1 MTLKMTVKNNHKT
14 SHTKDSASLARL
26 YGGGNENRLVM
37 MAFTASLICH
47 CIIFSLFI
55 YVQTHKPKQRSAPI
69 VMNVK
74 LVSLPEYT
82 GPSKQVSKPS
92 VSKEKKATSGKKKV
106 SKKAVTI
113 KKKPAS
119 KPSVAPKTVK
129 KKVSLKKK
137 TYKSEKV
144 KENTL
149 QKLEKKI
156 EATTSDRIA
165 KAIDEIK
172 AKVDKTK
179 DRTPPSESET
189 PIPESKQLG
198 GDGEA
203 AGGKLA
209 EIVDIYRVEVAY
221 KIQQNWAFP
230 EQLADGR
237 SDLQTLLVFKIMP
250 NGEIKDL
257 FFTDRSGNNHF
268 DESAFR
274 AVMKSDPVDPHP
286 GSVSTPYVQMGLRF
300 TPEGIQ

>member
-1 MTLKMTVKNNHKT
+1 MTIKNNHRAPHPT
-14 SHTKDSASLARL
+14 DSASLVTPNGR
-26 YGGGNENRLVM
+26 GNENRLIM
-37 MAFTASLICH
+37 IAFTASLICH
-47 CIIFSLFI
+47 CIFFSVLL
-55 YVQTHKPKQRSAPI
+55 YAQTHKPKRRPSPI
-69 VMNVK
+69 VMNVS

-82 GPSKQVSKPS
+82 GPGKKISKP
-92 VSKEKKATSGKKKV
+92 VAAKEKTTTKK
-106 SKKAVTI
+106 SVTV

-119 KPSVAPKTVK
+119 KPSGAPKKVK
-129 KKVSLKKK
+129 KKISLKKK

-144 KENTL
+144 KKNTL

-156 EATTSDRIA
+156 ETTASDRIA

-172 AKVDKTK
+172 AKVDKEK
-179 DRTPPSESET
+179 DRTPTKEST
-189 PIPESKQLG
+189 VQMPESKPIG

-203 AGGKLA
+203 GGGKLA

-221 KIQQNWAFP
+221 KVQQNWAFP

-237 SDLQTLLVFKIMP
+237 TDLQTLLVFKVMP

-257 FFTDRSGNNHF
+257 FFTDRSGNSHF

-286 GSVSTPYVQMGLRF
+286 RSVSEPYVQMGLRF

>member
-1 MTLKMTVKNNHKT
+1 MTLKMTVKNNHKA
-14 SHTKDSASLARL
+14 SHTTDLASLARL
-26 YGGGNENRLVM
+26 YGRRSENRLLM
-37 MAFTASLICH
+37 MALTASLICH

-55 YVQTHKPKQRSAPI
+55 YAQTLKPKQRSAPI
-69 VMNVK
+69 VMNVN

-82 GPSKQVSKPS
+82 GPSKQVSKPP
-92 VSKEKKATSGKKKV
+92 VSGKKKV

-119 KPSVAPKTVK
+119 KPSVTRKTVK

-144 KENTL
+144 KKSTL

-156 EATTSDRIA
+156 ETTTSDRIA

-172 AKVDKTK
+172 TKVDKEK
-179 DRTPPSESET
+179 DRVPSRESEAQIT
-189 PIPESKQLG
+189 ESKQFG
-198 GDGEA
+198 GDGEIV
-203 AGGKLA
+203 GGKLA
-209 EIVDIYRVEVAY
+209 EIIDIYRVEVAY

-237 SDLQTLLVFKIMP
+237 SDLQTLLVFKVMP

-257 FFTDRSGNNHF
+257 FFTDRSGNSHF

-286 GSVSTPYVQMGLRF
+286 GSVSKPYVQMGLRF

>member
-1 MTLKMTVKNNHKT
+1 MTLKMTVKNNHRAP
-14 SHTKDSASLARL
+14 HTTDSASLVTLNGR
-26 YGGGNENRLVM
+26 GNENRLIM
-37 MAFTASLICH
+37 IAFTASLICH

-55 YVQTHKPKQRSAPI
+55 YVQTLKPKQRSAPI
-69 VMNVK
+69 VMNVN

-92 VSKEKKATSGKKKV
+92 VSREKKV

-119 KPSVAPKTVK
+119 KPSVTPKTVK
-129 KKVSLKKK
+129 KKISLKKK

-144 KENTL
+144 KKNTL
-149 QKLEKKI
+149 KKLEKKI
-156 EATTSDRIA
+156 ETTASDRIA

-172 AKVDKTK
+172 AKVDKEK
-179 DRTPPSESET
+179 DRAPTKESAAQM
-189 PIPESKQLG
+189 PESKPIG

-203 AGGKLA
+203 SGGKLA

-221 KIQQNWAFP
+221 KVQQNWAFP

-237 SDLQTLLVFKIMP
+237 SDLQTLLVFKVMP

-257 FFTDRSGNNHF
+257 FFTDRSGNSHF

-286 GSVSTPYVQMGLRF
+286 RSVSEPYVQMGLRF

>member
-1 MTLKMTVKNNHKT
+1 MTLKMTVKNNHRAPHST
-14 SHTKDSASLARL
+14 DSASLVTLNGR
-26 YGGGNENRLVM
+26 GNENRLIM
-37 MAFTASLICH
+37 IAFTASLICH
-47 CIIFSLFI
+47 CIFFSVLI
-55 YVQTHKPKQRSAPI
+55 YAQTLKPKRRHAPI
-69 VMNVK
+69 VMNVS
-74 LVSLPEYT
+74 LVSLPEYS

-92 VSKEKKATSGKKKV
+92 VSGKKKV

-119 KPSVAPKTVK
+119 KPAVAPKTVK

-144 KENTL
+144 KKNTL

-156 EATTSDRIA
+156 ETTTSDRIA

-172 AKVDKTK
+172 AKVDKEK
-179 DRTPPSESET
+179 ERAPSRESEAQIT
-189 PIPESKQLG
+189 ESKQLG
-198 GDGEA
+198 GDGETV
-203 AGGKLA
+203 GGKLA

-221 KIQQNWAFP
+221 KVQHNWAFP

-237 SDLQTLLVFKIMP
+237 TDLQTLLVFKVMP

-257 FFTDRSGNNHF
+257 FFTDRSGNSHF

-274 AVMKSDPVDPHP
+274 AVMKSNPVDPHP
-286 GSVSTPYVQMGLRF
+286 RSVSEPYVQMGLRF

>member
-1 MTLKMTVKNNHKT
+1 MTLKMTEKNNHRA
-14 SHTKDSASLARL
+14 SHPKDSASPVTF
-26 YGGGNENRLVM
+26 YGEGRQNRLLM

-47 CIIFSLFI
+47 CILFSILV
-55 YVQTHKPKQRSAPI
+55 YAQTHKPKRRPAPI
-69 VMNVK
+69 VMNVS

-82 GPSKQVSKPS
+82 GPSRQVSKPS
-92 VSKEKKATSGKKKV
+92 VSGEKKATTKRAPI
-106 SKKAVTI
+106 KKA
-113 KKKPAS
+113 PAAE
-119 KPSVAPKTVK
+119 PSVAPKTVK

-156 EATTSDRIA
+156 ETSTSDRIA

-172 AKVDKTK
+172 AKVDKEK
-179 DRTPPSESET
+179 DRAPSKESAVQE
-189 PIPESKQLG
+189 PESKQLG
-198 GDGEA
+198 ADGA
-203 AGGKLA
+203 ASGGKLA
-209 EIVDIYRVEVAY
+209 EIIDIYRMEVAID
-221 KIQQNWAFP
+221 IQQNWAFP

-237 SDLQTLLVFKIMP
+237 SDLQTLLVFKVMP

-274 AVMKSDPVDPHP
+274 AVMKSDPVEPHP
-286 GSVSTPYVQMGLRF
+286 KSVSEPYVQMGLRF
-300 TPEGIQ
+300 TPEGIK